1 MRCRSFESQHLD
13 QPTQTGR
20 KIRMQRG
27 QSNLPSCGQVMHAN
41 LAAPFCIKKTR
52 GLKTRVSILL
62 LLSVA
67 TFCLAYFA
75 PTTLARKEQLALDT
89 QSHRDPQYSVAPAVI
104 VAVTVSLRSSQHRAS
119 EQPHHHPHHIDET
132 VSFTEPSTEP
142 FRSRHSS
149 FFPFPMLAQQ
159 RPTPPMSGPSFFS
172 QISSFFGG
180 SADGS
185 SRNSPS
191 RRTTA
196 FGSGFGSSSRRG
208 PPQALNANAWSLPY
222 SSSNNIPHSPAYLQ
236 NGIASPADSQYPPA
250 SGIARAS
257 SPYGNE
263 HVSAIS
269 TSSVAEF
276 SNMYPT
282 ASTSTLTAGP
292 ASRSVSVS
300 AGGSVPTSAYPPMRH
315 TWKRIR
321 KWAHKNYPEISDT
334 LNWPCSEEALDEL
347 EMTIG
352 YALPSCVR
360 ESYLTYDGQ
369 ELESNQS
376 CQDGLFFG
384 AALLSLEQIA
394 EEWKFWRAVDEDPET
409 AANPQVRNLMASCPN
424 KWIRA
429 EYSCR
434 GWIPLITDHA
444 GNYIGVDLSPHPAG
458 GGSPG
463 QVIIFG
469 RDFDT
474 KVVCWKGEGAGGW
487 GRFLQMFADE
497 LEAGAFWTLEDPN
510 SGSDDEED
518 MIGYE
523 GYFSG
528 GGAGAGQGGGDR
540 GGEGAAGFRLAGEY
554 KGWPVLEAWAD
565 RSVRLWESVGLAP
578 GKPQGTPHLQ
588 QKPLPESVVDRQ
600 SHHLDILGGD
610 TGTPPALH
618 AVDENGEAIEAE
630 ASGSSRNPAVGREI
644 EGEVSV
650 DGPAHPLADASLGGD
665 TSVEILLAAADESSP
680 VDANGGDASITSGN
694 ESIDANLTPTNS
706 TRRVSGMLS
715 PPLPET
721 KASLRKQKQREEG
734 WGSPMLGSAS
744 PSMGGG
750 QPRRPVR
757 PAPAPAA
764 MLDLPTFEDVKAIQ
778 AAALADDGK
787 SHSVQFDSQQGRSSF
802 GSLGFRDFAGKIGA
816 AGMVNGN
823 GVTSPR
829 VGDGK
834 RSESVELE
842 TRTSVE
848 QRGGGTSSHIVGQRG
863 RARGLGLETDVEAT
877 ADRLAGMKVK
887 PQQPSLIDANSAPG
901 SPMLRGEAEVPAALA

>member
-1 MRCRSFESQHLD
+1 
-13 QPTQTGR
+13 
-20 KIRMQRG
+20 
-27 QSNLPSCGQVMHAN
+27 
-41 LAAPFCIKKTR
+41 
-52 GLKTRVSILL
+52 
-62 LLSVA
+62 
-67 TFCLAYFA
+67 
-75 PTTLARKEQLALDT
+75 
-89 QSHRDPQYSVAPAVI
+89 
-104 VAVTVSLRSSQHRAS
+104 
-119 EQPHHHPHHIDET
+119 
-132 VSFTEPSTEP
+132 
-142 FRSRHSS
+142 
-149 FFPFPMLAQQ
+149 
-159 RPTPPMSGPSFFS
+159 MSGTSFFS

-180 SADGS
+180 SA
-185 SRNSPS
+185 NPSPTPS
-191 RRTTA
+191 PTRRTTT

-222 SSSNNIPHSPAYLQ
+222 STSNAIPNSPAYPH
-236 NGIASPADSQYPPA
+236 NGATSPIDSQYPPP

-282 ASTSTLTAGP
+282 ASTSTLTP
-292 ASRSVSVS
+292 ATATCSVSVS

-315 TWKRIR
+315 TWNRIR
-321 KWAHKNYPEISDT
+321 KWCRKNYPEISDT
-334 LNWPCSEEALDEL
+334 LNWPCSEDALDEL

-360 ESYLTYDGQ
+360 ESYLIYDGQ

-384 AALLSLEQIA
+384 AALLSLDQVA
-394 EEWKFWRAVDEDPET
+394 QEWNFWRAVDEDPET
-409 AANPQVRNLMASCPN
+409 AANPQLRNLMASCPH

-497 LEAGAFWTLEDPN
+497 LEAGTFWTLEEA
-510 SGSDDEED
+510 SAGSDDEED

-523 GYFSG
+523 SYFSG
-528 GGAGAGQGGGDR
+528 GGAGASQGGGDR

-565 RSVRLWESVGLAP
+565 RSVRLWESVGFAP
-578 GKPQGTPHLQ
+578 GKPQGTPHLEQ
-588 QKPLPESVVDRQ
+588 QPQPQSVVDRQ
-600 SHHLDILGGD
+600 SQHLSMLAGEAGM
-610 TGTPPALH
+610 PPTLH
-618 AVDENGEAIEAE
+618 TVDENGEAIDAE
-630 ASGSSRNPAVGREI
+630 ASGSSRNPVIGREL
-644 EGEVSV
+644 EGGVSV
-650 DGPAHPLADASLGGD
+650 DGPAHPLADSSISAD
-665 TSVEILLAAADESSP
+665 TSVEVLIAAADATEPAQSIS
-680 VDANGGDASITSGN
+680 ATEASTNGN
-694 ESIDANLTPTNS
+694 EGAVTNLTPTNS
-706 TRRVSGMLS
+706 TRRMSGMLS

-721 KASLRKQKQREEG
+721 KASLRKQKQRDEG
-734 WGSPMLGSAS
+734 WGSPMLGSSS
-744 PSMGGG
+744 PVVGA

-757 PAPAPAA
+757 PAPAPAP
-764 MLDLPTFEDVKAIQ
+764 MLDLPTIEDVKAIQ
-778 AAALADDGK
+778 AAALADDGE
-787 SHSVQFDSQQGRSSF
+787 SHSVQFNSHAQGRSSF
-802 GSLGFRDFAGKIGA
+802 GHLGFRDFAGKIGA

-823 GVTSPR
+823 GLASPHL
-829 VGDGK
+829 GGAQ

-848 QRGGGTSSHIVGQRG
+848 QRASANSSYIVGQRG
-863 RARGLGLETDVEAT
+863 RARGLGLENADIDVA
-877 ADRLAGMKVK
+877 AKALGGMSVRDE
-887 PQQPSLIDANSAPG
+887 PSLIDANSAPA
-901 SPMLRGEAEVPAALA
+901 SPLVRENARLAEAEVPAALA